1 MKRIIIIM
9 LLVIMAT
16 TTILASC
23 TSETTTISGPTT
35 TVEVSTH
42 PLASDIGKTCTV
54 QFKRNVL
61 GAADFAIAP
70 TIDAINNVAVTIAG
84 TLKAVR
90 DNGIL
95 IESGTEKYWIP
106 MDSILLIDIRN

>member
-1 MKRIIIIM
+1 
-9 LLVIMAT
+9 VAT
-16 TTILASC
+16 ITTLASC
-23 TSETTTISGPTT
+23 VNDTDSNQEVTT

-42 PLASDIGKTCTV
+42 PLASDIGRTCTV

-61 GAADFAIAP
+61 GLADYPIAP
-70 TIDAINNVAVTIAG
+70 TIDAINNVAVTVAG

-106 MDSILLIDIRN
+106 MDSILLIELGN